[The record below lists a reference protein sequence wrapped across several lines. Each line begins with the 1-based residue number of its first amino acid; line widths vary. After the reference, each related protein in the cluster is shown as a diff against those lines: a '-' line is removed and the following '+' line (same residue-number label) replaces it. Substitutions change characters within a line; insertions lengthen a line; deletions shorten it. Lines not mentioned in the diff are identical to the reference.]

1 MGRSMWRMSKLNDW
15 RNEFLAKNCGVKLR
29 RTKYE
34 LSSVALSVLLSCY
47 IVIRDAVYHF

>member
-1 MGRSMWRMSKLNDW
+1 MFERWAVGRSMWRTSKLNDW
-15 RNEFLAKNCGVKLR
+15 RNEFLAKNCVVKLR

-34 LSSVALSVLLSCY
+34 LSSVACY